1 MRLAIFSD
9 VHGNLAALE
18 AVLADIERRG
28 PFDAFG
34 VAGDLCEWGPQP
46 REVLERLRALAYPV
60 VQGNTDYNVVQGNTD
75 HSVVQGN
82 TDYNVVPAEEEEQ
95 RAPGRSA
102 SSIEARAWTIAQIGI
117 EGVAYLSTLP
127 SSHTFSG
134 PDGGDVLMVHANACD
149 QTTHLHADASP
160 KRVAKLLGGSTAN
173 TIVFGHL
180 HTPYARRVAG
190 RLLVNVSSV
199 GYPRDGDHRAAYA
212 ELTWDGVWHATIR
225 RVAYDLEATVAA
237 FEASGMPRGER
248 RIAALYRAG
257 YASALSRKAG

>member
-102 SSIEARAWTIAQIGI
+102 SSIDARA
-117 EGVAYLSTLP
+117 
-127 SSHTFSG
+127 
-134 PDGGDVLMVHANACD
+134 
-149 QTTHLHADASP
+149 
-160 KRVAKLLGGSTAN
+160 
-173 TIVFGHL
+173 
-180 HTPYARRVAG
+180 
-190 RLLVNVSSV
+190 
-199 GYPRDGDHRAAYA
+199 
-212 ELTWDGVWHATIR
+212 
-225 RVAYDLEATVAA
+225 
-237 FEASGMPRGER
+237 
-248 RIAALYRAG
+248 
-257 YASALSRKAG
+257 

>member
-1 MRLAIFSD
+1 MRLAIY
-9 VHGNLAALE
+9 
-18 AVLADIERRG
+18 G

-60 VQGNTDYNVVQGNTD
+60 VQGNTD

-102 SSIEARAWTIAQIGI
+102 SSIDARAWTIAQIGI
-117 EGVAYLSTLP
+117 EGAAYLSTLP
-127 SSHTFSG
+127 FSHTFSG
-134 PDGGDVLMVHANACD
+134 PDGDDVLMVHANACD
-149 QTTHLHADASP
+149 QTTHLRADASP

-173 TIVFGHL
+173 TVVFGHL
-180 HTPYARRVAG
+180 HTPYARRIAG

-248 RIAALYRAG
+248 RIAALYRVR